1 MIIASIQVEG
11 CFLSG
16 VCKLCS
22 VDLLHSFRELIGL
35 LKKFTQV
42 KNTGKIKMFLS
53 NTLRT

>member
-1 MIIASIQVEG
+1 MIIARIQLEG

-35 LKKFTQV
+35 LKKSQV

-53 NTLRT
+53 NTLTT